1 MERKSFTYFMIFITV
16 VVVPIALI
24 YFMLTGRMNNLS
36 PTQVAVI
43 EIYMAMVCVELLL
56 IIVNWFIKLQ

>member
-43 EIYMAMVCVELLL
+43 EIYMAIVCVELLL
-56 IIVNWFIKLQ
+56 IIVNWFIKL

>member
-1 MERKSFTYFMIFITV
+1 MERNSFTYFMIFITV

-56 IIVNWFIKLQ
+56 IIVN

>member
-1 MERKSFTYFMIFITV
+1 MERNSFTYFMIFITV

>member
-56 IIVNWFIKLQ
+56 IIVNWFIKL